1 MVLIKRE
8 ILTSREVVYTK
19 SCSRNQFLFCK
30 KEAFQIKD
38 FSRLKCRLKRKQID
52 KACFVKIF
60 QVSTDEG
67 IGK

>member
-8 ILTSREVVYTK
+8 ILTSREFVYTK
-19 SCSRNQFLFCK
+19 SCLRNQFLSCK
-30 KEAFQIKD
+30 KEAFQSTD
-38 FSRLKCRLKRKQID
+38 FSRLKCQLKRKNID

-67 IGK
+67 MGK